1 MSEVDDESLYS
12 FGSGQPDDT
21 RAADSTSYS
30 TEWAPLPASGGASPR
45 ARSPRSDGASTTA
58 ALSFSTAA
66 VSADA
71 ALDDADEV
79 ESVAAPVD
87 DEPVEEEEEEDILDR
102 LRREQAPL
110 QAHSPADDAGDAL
123 LTVADLGNW
132 SDAADDAAPAETSA
146 QSPRADDVASLS
158 DDGTGVSAS
167 YSADFLPEPDRAEA
181 LDDDASPSDDG
192 REEMPAQSP
201 RASDY
206 SDDFAPASGTPALL
220 TVADLGDWSGAGAPA
235 AIVTF
240 RSLGGLG
247 GF

>member
-79 ESVAAPVD
+79 ESVAAP
-87 DEPVEEEEEEDILDR
+87 L
-102 LRREQAPL
+102 LL
-110 QAHSPADDAGDAL
+110 KHS
-123 LTVADLGNW
+123 DLCF
-132 SDAADDAAPAETSA
+132 T
-146 QSPRADDVASLS
+146 Q
-158 DDGTGVSAS
+158 
-167 YSADFLPEPDRAEA
+167 
-181 LDDDASPSDDG
+181 
-192 REEMPAQSP
+192 
-201 RASDY
+201 
-206 SDDFAPASGTPALL
+206 
-220 TVADLGDWSGAGAPA
+220 
-235 AIVTF
+235 
-240 RSLGGLG
+240 
-247 GF
+247 